1 MYMKELNELE
11 RKKKKKFKGFYYL
24 FVKPKYWFLEPQDL

>member
-1 MYMKELNELE
+1 MYMKELKELE
-11 RKKKKKFKGFYYL
+11 RKKKRFKGFYYL